1 MIKRL
6 IDEYSDAL
14 ILALAAVGLVFS
26 HALMSFS
33 LVFMLL
39 RVLFCNHQR
48 LKTAPK
54 TLLAVMLSFF
64 ALMLVGC
71 LWSKDLEEA
80 LRQLNKNLPFLIV
93 PLYFFTIPPFD
104 KKKTQYIAALFVL
117 SVVAGSLIG
126 LVRLFFFDYADIR
139 IALNFSSHIRF
150 ALFVCLIIGFACIYL
165 LQKANTLSKRRLIA
179 TIGLI
184 VYLTGYLVAS
194 SSLTGVVIL
203 LVLFVPVSLWH
214 CRKKTSHKFFAIYA
228 LLVAAGVCTLAW
240 YVVDCARDYFV
251 PKQEKVENGFIEN
264 GYYCYS
270 DNTDE
275 MQQQKAQ
282 MEKGLEKY
290 LSISADSLFQDG
302 EYRYSYTDIACRY
315 FNSKGLSRTL
325 ESWNNLSKE
334 DLTNIQ
340 KGIPNYVYACGNP
353 LKVRLYKTFFE
364 FESYR
369 KWGKIK
375 GSSLIQKTELWQ
387 KTAMICQK
395 DCNWLHGVGTGGL
408 KGKLNRELVKHS
420 SPLSD
425 SNLMPHNQFLSVYA
439 SWGLIGLA
447 VFGIWL
453 LYPAFATNLN
463 KSAYYLWFF
472 GVIAISMLSEDTLD
486 NQQGIMLF
494 SIVNTFL
501 ICHKAERDKKAVPL
515 QR

>member
-6 IDEYSDAL
+6 IDEYADAV
-14 ILALAAVGLVFS
+14 ILSLAAVGLVFS

-33 LVFMLL
+33 LAFMFL

-48 LKTAPK
+48 IKTAPK
-54 TLLAVMLSFF
+54 RLLVVMLSFF
-64 ALMLVGC
+64 ALMLAGC
-71 LWSKDLEEA
+71 LWSKDSGEA
-80 LRQLNKNLPFLIV
+80 LAQLNKNLPFLIV
-93 PLYFFTIPPFD
+93 PLYFFTVPPLD
-104 KKKTQYIAALFVL
+104 KKKTRYVAALFVL
-117 SVVAGSLIG
+117 SVIIGSLIG

-139 IALNFSSHIRF
+139 IALSFSSHIRF
-150 ALFVCLIIGFACIYL
+150 ALFVCLIIGFVCIYL
-165 LQKANTLSKRRLIA
+165 LQRGNSLSKREVVCA
-179 TIGLI
+179 IGLI

-194 SSLTGVVIL
+194 SSLTGIMIL
-203 LVLFVPVSLWH
+203 LVLFVPMSLWQ
-214 CRKKTSHKFFAIYA
+214 CWKKTSHNVFAIYSF
-228 LLVAAGVCTLAW
+228 LLVIGICSLAY

-251 PKQEKVENGFIEN
+251 PKQERVENGFIEN

-270 DNTDE
+270 SDKDKAE
-275 MQQQKAQ
+275 IEKAQ
-282 MEKGLEKY
+282 MSKGLEKY
-290 LSISADSLFQDG
+290 LSIAADSLFQDG

-315 FNSKGLSRTL
+315 LNSKGLSRTL
-325 ESWNNLSKE
+325 ESWNKLSAQ
-334 DLTNIQ
+334 DLENIRN
-340 KGIPNYVYACGNP
+340 GIPNYVYACGNP

-369 KWGKIK
+369 KWSKIK

-387 KTAMICQK
+387 KTMVVCQK
-395 DCNWLHGVGTGGL
+395 DCNWLHGVGTGDL
-408 KGKLNRELVKHS
+408 KGELNRELVKHS
-420 SPLSD
+420 SPLAH

-439 SWGLIGLA
+439 SWGLIGLV

-453 LYPAFATNLN
+453 LYPAFATKLN

-501 ICHKAERDKKAVPL
+501 ICHKAERDKKAVTL